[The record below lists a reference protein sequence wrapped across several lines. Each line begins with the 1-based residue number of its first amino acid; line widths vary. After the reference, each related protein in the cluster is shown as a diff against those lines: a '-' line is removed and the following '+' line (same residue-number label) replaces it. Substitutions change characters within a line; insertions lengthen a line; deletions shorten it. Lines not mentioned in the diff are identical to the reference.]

1 MRTYQSGVGL
11 MEVLVALLVLA
22 IGVLGFIALQYRA
35 VEASSEASNR
45 IIATN
50 IARDIAEKIRMN
62 NSSDALDV
70 YAQAGSLKDTI
81 QCYTQVCNSINK
93 AKSDIRETQ
102 DYATRLD
109 MRLAIIG
116 CPETQNNRQCIYVS
130 WGKTDP
136 VNNQATTSHIPC
148 TTSAASQF
156 KYNDDSTCIVME
168 AY

>member
-11 MEVLVALLVLA
+11 MEVLVALFVLA

-35 VEASSEASNR
+35 VEAGSEASSR

-62 NSSDALDV
+62 NSTDALV
-70 YAQAGSLKDTI
+70 IYANAGALSDSM
-81 QCYTQVCNSINK
+81 QCYTQVCNATNK
-93 AKSDIRETQ
+93 AKSDIKETQ
-102 DYATRLD
+102 DYANRLD
-109 MRLAIIG
+109 MRLAIIA
-116 CPETQNNRQCIYVS
+116 CPATQNNRQCIYVA

-136 VNNQATTSHIPC
+136 VDNTATSGHIPC
-148 TTSAASQF
+148 TTSGNGQF
-156 KYNDDSTCIVME
+156 KYNDDSTCLVME

>member
-1 MRTYQSGVGL
+1 
-11 MEVLVALLVLA
+11 MEVLVALFVLA

-35 VEASSEASNR
+35 VEASGEASNR

-62 NSSDALDV
+62 NSSNALAI
-70 YAQAGSLKDTI
+70 YAQAGSISDTV
-81 QCYTQVCNSINK
+81 QCYTQVCNAVNK
-93 AKSDIRETQ
+93 AKSDVKETQ

-109 MRLAIIG
+109 MRLAIIS
-116 CPETQNNRQCIYVS
+116 CPATQNNRQCIYVA

-136 VNNQATTSHIPC
+136 VDNTATSGHISC
-148 TTSAASQF
+148 TASGNGQF
-156 KYNDDSTCIVME
+156 KYNDDSTCLVME